1 MGKTEFRR
9 VPVPINRRTPLQ
21 QNWEKIFTPVVE
33 HLKLQIRYNL
43 RTKHVELRV
52 SITKSA
58 VRRRLCNNLHYLVMY
73 HSTRYTR
80 AHNKKHSVLIYYL
93 CLCLSGFIFQIVWP
107 VPLIHNSN
115 TKNCF
120 ISSNSIIVYSFC
132 SIHVYY
138 SRLSKISHIDFIIC
152 PFQTSPETK
161 NASALQKGAD
171 FVKAFTLG
179 FEANVSFLKAAR
191 HLGLTSSLTGTVV
204 FENVCMHASEINI
217 L

>member
-1 MGKTEFRR
+1 M
-9 VPVPINRRTPLQ
+9 PL
-21 QNWEKIFTPVVE
+21 V
-33 HLKLQIRYNL
+33 
-43 RTKHVELRV
+43 
-52 SITKSA
+52 
-58 VRRRLCNNLHYLVMY
+58 
-73 HSTRYTR
+73 
-80 AHNKKHSVLIYYL
+80 
-93 CLCLSGFIFQIVWP
+93 
-107 VPLIHNSN
+107 HNSN

-132 SIHVYY
+132 SFHVYY
-138 SRLSKISHIDFIIC
+138 SRLSKISHSDFIQLLIIF

-179 FEANVSFLKAAR
+179 FEANVSFLKAAH